1 MLQRPELEDVAQHV
15 ALAFSASLLYLM
27 VQPRPAVV
35 DESIKDDAGTISQ
48 LQFQCQRLKLLDTAN
63 VITLTAIA
71 PMSSSLALMAYQIL
85 FRVVTVKFCCLGRR
99 QSDAGELQFP
109 RCDYHARILSYKK
122 FQLKY
127 A

>member
-48 LQFQCQRLKLLDTAN
+48 LQFQCQRLKRLDTAF
-63 VITLTAIA
+63 IW
-71 PMSSSLALMAYQIL
+71 SL
-85 FRVVTVKFCCLGRR
+85 
-99 QSDAGELQFP
+99 
-109 RCDYHARILSYKK
+109 
-122 FQLKY
+122 
-127 A
+127 

>member
-48 LQFQCQRLKLLDTAN
+48 LQFQCQRLKRLDTAF
-63 VITLTAIA
+63 I
-71 PMSSSLALMAYQIL
+71 
-85 FRVVTVKFCCLGRR
+85 
-99 QSDAGELQFP
+99 
-109 RCDYHARILSYKK
+109 
-122 FQLKY
+122 
-127 A
+127 

>member
-1 MLQRPELEDVAQHV
+1 MQNFFNQKIRSLWFFVPGIQAALLRQVDLDSGTILVGPELEDVAQHV

-71 PMSSSLALMAYQIL
+71 PMSSSLA
-85 FRVVTVKFCCLGRR
+85 
-99 QSDAGELQFP
+99 
-109 RCDYHARILSYKK
+109 
-122 FQLKY
+122 
-127 A
+127 